1 MPFIKSIYF
10 YLLICVVCTVLLCVL
25 ENAIPFKSSSVL
37 ITFIQVSFWGL
48 MVRGL
53 LLKLLVKRPVYNA
66 WRE

>member
-10 YLLICVVCTVLLCVL
+10 YLIVCVAFTVLLSTI
-25 ENAIPFKSSSVL
+25 ESAIPFKSSSML
-37 ITFIQVSFWGL
+37 ITFIQVNFWGL

-53 LLKLLVKRPVYNA
+53 ILKLLVKRPVYNA